1 MDIWMKIGIAY
12 LVVAN
17 LIGFVLMGIDKRKAK
32 KKQWRI
38 PEKTLFLSAIL
49 GGSVGALYGMHLFRH
64 KTKHKSFVFGMPAI
78 LIVQMLLVI
87 VVFV

>member
-1 MDIWMKIGIAY
+1 MKIGLVY
-12 LVVAN
+12 LLLAN
-17 LIGFVLMGIDKRKAK
+17 LVGFVLMGVDKHKAK

-49 GGSVGALYGMHLFRH
+49 GGSIGALYGMHLFHH

-78 LIVQMLLVI
+78 LVVQMLLLI
-87 VVFV
+87 IVFV